1 MLIDCA
7 TCPAAGHHC
16 GSCIVSAFIDSSS
29 VAPLDRR
36 EAAAVQLFADLG
48 MISGAEAAQAHA
60 VREPLELT
68 RRVG

>member
-7 TCPAAGHHC
+7 ACPVAGRHCDTCVVGT
-16 GSCIVSAFIDSSS
+16 FIEMSSL
-29 VAPLDRR
+29 APLDRR

-48 MISGAEAAQAHA
+48 MISVAEAAAAHA
-60 VREPLELT
+60 TREPFELA

>member
-7 TCPAAGHHC
+7 TCPVAGRRC
-16 GSCIVSAFIDSSS
+16 DTCVVAAFIETSSL
-29 VAPLDRR
+29 APLDRR

-48 MISGAEAAQAHA
+48 MISAAEAANAHA
-60 VREPLELT
+60 VREPLEVV